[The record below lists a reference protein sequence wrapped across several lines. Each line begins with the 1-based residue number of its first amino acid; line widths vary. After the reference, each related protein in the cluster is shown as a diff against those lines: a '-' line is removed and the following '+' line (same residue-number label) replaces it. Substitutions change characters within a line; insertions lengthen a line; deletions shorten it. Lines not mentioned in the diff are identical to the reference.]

1 MCIRDSPACED
12 GGKGIRP
19 PVLERVQS
27 PDVGVFDRRFNH
39 EQVVIAELAQ
49 ALWHVGELV
58 DQLGARRRVP
68 MGKVR
73 DLSKVGIAF
82 KRREKKPHGL
92 LGRVA
97 PYHVIDLGVL
107 EELPVEKARRVT
119 THHDRYGGM
128 RLFAYPC
135 DLERA
140 VAVDEPVEAY
150 PENAGFQ
157 ARDDLFHDKGLS
169 L

>member
-1 MCIRDSPACED
+1 MIRRPPRSTQSRSSAASDVYKRQACED

-49 ALWHVGELV
+49 ALRHVGELV

-73 DLSKVGIAF
+73 DLSKVC
-82 KRREKKPHGL
+82 L
-92 LGRVA
+92 LYTS
-97 PYHVIDLGVL
+97 PS
-107 EELPVEKARRVT
+107 P
-119 THHDRYGGM
+119 
-128 RLFAYPC
+128 
-135 DLERA
+135 
-140 VAVDEPVEAY
+140 
-150 PENAGFQ
+150 
-157 ARDDLFHDKGLS
+157 RD
-169 L
+169 